1 MAHREAGSR
10 RRLLAVPVLVGG
22 MASFQIGAS
31 IAKSLFPVFGA
42 TGTTGLRIS
51 LSLLVLLVMWR
62 PWRRLPE
69 AAALRVIVPYG
80 LALGIMNLLF
90 YLSLARLP
98 LGAAVAIEF
107 TGPLALAFI
116 GSRRLL
122 DLLWAALVVGGLV
135 LLLDPTTSL
144 HRIDPVGAAL
154 ALGAGLFWALYIV
167 FGQRVGQRVAGGHVT
182 ALGMAVACLA
192 VVPFCL
198 PAMLPAVRDP
208 VRLLEAVLVA
218 ILSSALPCSLEMA
231 AMRRISMRSF
241 GILMSL
247 DPALAALSGLM
258 LLGERL
264 SLSRWLAILCIVL
277 ASAGTALTAEARP
290 GAEPE
295 AAPERNKPDLTEA

>member
-1 MAHREAGSR
+1 MAHPEAGSR
-10 RRLLAVPVLVGG
+10 GGLLAVPVLVGA
-22 MASFQIGAS
+22 MASFQVGAS

-42 TGTTGLRIS
+42 TGTVGLRIS
-51 LSLLVLLVMWR
+51 LSLLVLLAMWR

-69 AAALRVIVPYG
+69 PAALRLIVPYG
-80 LALGIMNLLF
+80 LALGITNLLF

-107 TGPLALAFI
+107 TGPLTLAFI

-135 LLLDPTTSL
+135 LLLDPTSSL
-144 HRIDPVGAAL
+144 HRVDPVGAAL

-167 FGQRVGQRVAGGHVT
+167 FGRRVAQRVAGGHVT

-208 VRLLEAVLVA
+208 QRLFEAMLVA
-218 ILSSALPCSLEMA
+218 ILSSAVPFSLEMV
-231 AMRRISMRSF
+231 AMRRIGIRSF
-241 GILMSL
+241 GLLMSL
-247 DPALAALSGLM
+247 DPALAALSGLV

-264 SLSRWLAILCIVL
+264 SLPRWLGILCIVL
-277 ASAGTALTAEARP
+277 ASAGTALCVDTRR
-290 GAEPE
+290 GPE
-295 AAPERNKPDLTEA
+295 SDAAPERNEPDLIEA